1 LAFIVIPLSWEKWEG
16 GDFVS
21 WDYFN
26 YTLLFPNQRQV
37 KNMKNKRF
45 FLIFLFLITVWFQI
59 GIGFSISK
67 PVSFTLIHVNDT
79 HSHLDPETYTIPI
92 NGIPTKVQMGGL
104 TFLKTALDRISATDK
119 NILFLHG
126 GDAVQGTM
134 YFIQFNG
141 QSDQA
146 YFNRMAVTA
155 MTLGNHEFDR
165 TSAFLAGF
173 CDGLSFPLICSN
185 IDTAADPALKGK
197 FAPYIIRE
205 IDGEK
210 IGIIGLITP
219 DVIISS
225 SPEKTVHFFSPE
237 ARAQAMVNHLQKMGI
252 NKIIALTHLGI
263 DADIQL
269 VRSVNGIDLIVGG
282 HSHTMMGDFQA
293 FGYNSPYSYPVVETS
308 PDGKKTLIVQAWEW
322 AKELGRIQLNFND
335 DGEITS
341 YKAKPILVMGNEFQQ
356 KWQDTNKDGV
366 VNDKDSFTPV
376 KSETASDLYRSILQ
390 YIIQSDQAG
399 IFTEPASMKKIY
411 SRFADGLLEL
421 KSTVIAQST
430 VDLLRNSTNT
440 GPGPII
446 AASMLQKTSSMGAQ
460 IALLNPGGV
469 RTDLP
474 VGRITVSTVYEC
486 LPFQST
492 LVLVDL
498 TGQELTQVLEDMVNF
513 SISKKAYNANI
524 YAYVAGIRFHL
535 QPAQPK
541 GSRVSQ
547 VDIKQSDS
555 NYLPIQPDKNYRL
568 VTNSFLAQG
577 GDGNATLKK
586 IPHQQNTGLIDADV
600 FLEFIKGKTLQN
612 PTEELIVIN

>member
-1 LAFIVIPLSWEKWEG
+1 
-16 GDFVS
+16 
-21 WDYFN
+21 
-26 YTLLFPNQRQV
+26 
-37 KNMKNKRF
+37 MKNKRF
-45 FLIFLFLITVWFQI
+45 FLIFLFLITIWLQI

-67 PVSFTLIHVNDT
+67 PVLFTLIHVNDT

-92 NGIPTKVQMGGL
+92 NGTPTKVQMGGL
-104 TFLKTALDRISATDK
+104 TFLKTALDRISAADK

-146 YFNRMAVTA
+146 YLNRMPVTA

-173 CDGLSFPLICSN
+173 RDGLSFPVICSN
-185 IDTAADPALKGK
+185 IDTVADPALKGK
-197 FAPYIIRE
+197 FAPYIIHE

-219 DVIISS
+219 EVILSS

-237 ARAQAMVNHLQKMGI
+237 ARAQMTVNHLRKMGI

-263 DADIQL
+263 DTDIQL
-269 VRSVNGIDLIVGG
+269 ARSVNGIDLIVGG

-293 FGYNSPYSYPVVETS
+293 FGYHSAYSYPVVETS

-322 AKELGRIQLNFND
+322 AKELGRIHLNFND
-335 DGEITS
+335 DGDIVN
-341 YKAKPILVMGNEFQQ
+341 YKAQPLLVLGNQFQQ
-356 KWQDTNKDGV
+356 KWQDTNQDGV
-366 VNDKDSFTPV
+366 LNDKDSFTPV
-376 KSETASDLYRSILQ
+376 TPQNAPEKYQSIVRF
-390 YIIQSDQAG
+390 IIQSDQAG

-411 SRFADGLLEL
+411 SRFADGLQEL
-421 KSTVIAQST
+421 KNTVIAQST
-430 VDLLRNSTNT
+430 VDLLRNGSNT

-446 AASMLQKTSSMGAQ
+446 AAGMLQKASSMGAQ
-460 IALLNPGGV
+460 IALQQPGGV
-469 RTDLP
+469 RNDIS
-474 VGRITVSTVYEC
+474 VGPITVGEVYDI

-492 LVLVDL
+492 LVPVNL

-547 VDIKQSDS
+547 VEVKQTDGT
-555 NYLPIQPDKNYRL
+555 YLPIQPDKNYRL
-568 VTNSFLAQG
+568 VTISFLAQG
-577 GDGNATLKK
+577 GDGNSTLAK

-600 FLEFIKGKTLQN
+600 FLEYIKGKTLQN